1 METIQE
7 LISKICKNSNCYT
20 SECINL
26 PYYSFDNHSIIF
38 NVRIYYIFCNFVVVN
53 PGKCTDME
61 DTTQQ
66 IELAIKNIA
75 ESCGYTISDL
85 YSSKKSNELVFLRL
99 AIVDVLRRNGYTFR
113 EIGWMINRDRTA
125 AQRNKERADDLV
137 ATGDILFLKVR
148 KMVEHH
154 LSFLK
159 QEEVHI

>member
-1 METIQE
+1 
-7 LISKICKNSNCYT
+7 
-20 SECINL
+20 
-26 PYYSFDNHSIIF
+26 
-38 NVRIYYIFCNFVVVN
+38 
-53 PGKCTDME
+53 ME

-66 IELAIKNIA
+66 IELAIRNIA

-148 KMVEHH
+148 MMVEHH